1 MLFNCRLH
9 AAAVNHGEMDD
20 YNAAGMIL
28 CGIPLDEPHLQH
40 HLSILA
46 KEEKKG
52 LRGGKLYVSDC
63 FYLMGTVDPT
73 GCLERNQVCIIQ

>member
-1 MLFNCRLH
+1 MDEYI
-9 AAAVNHGEMDD
+9 AAE
-20 YNAAGMIL
+20 MIL
-28 CGIPLDEPHLQH
+28 CGIPLDEPYLQY

-46 KEEKKG
+46 REEKKK
-52 LRGGKLYVSDC
+52 LRGGKLYMPDC